1 MRVDWDK
8 RFLDLAEY
16 ISGWSKDKSRGVGAV
31 IVNDDKRVVAFG
43 YNGFPSGVNDDI
55 EARHERPAKYNWT
68 VHAEEN
74 AITNAA
80 RIGVATKDTIMY
92 LNLFPCARCAGNI
105 INSGIKRVVVS
116 KDPNFE
122 DDKYG
127 NEFKISQEKLR
138 EAGVEIFTPTS
149 RTYQVDVGNVSE
161 NAIEAFVKE
170 KIKQLGGA
178 VRVSEEDIEKGKD
191 NILNETTKKV
201 DVDGN
206 YWLKNIGD
214 ES

>member
-170 KIKQLGGA
+170 
-178 VRVSEEDIEKGKD
+178 
-191 NILNETTKKV
+191 
-201 DVDGN
+201 
-206 YWLKNIGD
+206 
-214 ES
+214 